1 MCCGINVDIYNV
13 KFELKYLLQ
22 KKNYEKNIQIAKF
35 QFDFSPPTSLMKNVN
50 FTTFF
55 HFIILCDDDNKA

>member
-22 KKNYEKNIQIAKF
+22 KKVRKNIQIAKF

>member
-13 KFELKYLLQ
+13 KFELKYLHE
-22 KKNYEKNIQIAKF
+22 KKNTKLQNFNLILE
-35 QFDFSPPTSLMKNVN
+35 NVN